1 MGDDGSMTPEEAEQ
15 FYETDED
22 PEKIFAAF
30 DAAHK
35 GVTARPAHGGQAAAR
50 TVTYTATYTVATGL
64 YGELRK
70 KLLPEVS
77 AAGHRSY
84 MSGRA

>member
-1 MGDDGSMTPEEAEQ
+1 MGDDSCMTPEEAEQ
-15 FYETDED
+15 FYESDED

-35 GVTARPAHGGQAAAR
+35 GVTAPPAHGRQAPAS
-50 TVTYTATYTVATGL
+50 TVTYTVATGL
-64 YGELRK
+64 YGELRQ

-77 AAGHRSY
+77 AAGPSSY
-84 MSGRA
+84 MSGQA

>member
-1 MGDDGSMTPEEAEQ
+1 MTPEEAEQ

-22 PEKIFAAF
+22 PEKIFTAF

-35 GVTARPAHGGQAAAR
+35 GVTAPRTQGQTAAR
-50 TVTYTATYTVATGL
+50 TVTYIATYTVARGL
-64 YGELRK
+64 YGELRR
-70 KLLPEVS
+70 KLLPDVS
-77 AAGHRSY
+77 AVGPRSY

>member
-35 GVTARPAHGGQAAAR
+35 GVTAPPAQSGQV
-50 TVTYTATYTVATGL
+50 VTSAVIYTVATGL
-64 YGELRK
+64 YGELRR

-77 AAGHRSY
+77 AAGPRSY